1 MYPAEV
7 TSVLLLPAAYLPPAS
22 ATSFG
27 FGHQYSY
34 QIAEDDHL
42 LFQCSGSGLMQ
53 LPYAGEPFPDHPPAV
68 PPLRNGSSSDEPAAH
83 AVDRQHAEEKRKRRM
98 VSNRESARRSRVRK
112 QKQLGQLSA
121 QVVHLRDANRD
132 LLDQLNR
139 AIVDCDR
146 VVRDNSRLRDERAEL
161 QRRLREL
168 PVVDAAGVE
177 GVAVDD
183 DNESRMVAIASS

>member
-7 TSVLLLPAAYLPPAS
+7 AGVLLPAAYLPPPAN
-22 ATSFG
+22 AASFG
-27 FGHQYSY
+27 PHYPY

-42 LFQCSGSGLMQ
+42 LFQCGGSSLMQ
-53 LPYAGEPFPDHPPAV
+53 LPYADELFLNHLPAGL
-68 PPLRNGSSSDEPAAH
+68 PNRSSSDEPAPH
-83 AVDRQHAEEKRKRRM
+83 AIDRQRAEERRRRRM

-112 QKQLGQLSA
+112 QKQLGQLWA

-146 VVRDNSRLRDERAEL
+146 VVRDNSRLRDEREEL

-168 PVVDAAGVE
+168 PVVDAGDAE
-177 GVAVDD
+177 GVAVGEDD
-183 DNESRMVAIASS
+183 ESTV

>member
-7 TSVLLLPAAYLPPAS
+7 AGVLLPAAYLPPPANAAS
-22 ATSFG
+22 LG
-27 FGHQYSY
+27 PHYPY

-42 LFQCSGSGLMQ
+42 LFQCSSSSLMQ
-53 LPYAGEPFPDHPPAV
+53 LPYADELFLNHPPAV
-68 PPLRNGSSSDEPAAH
+68 PLRNGSSSDEPAAH
-83 AVDRQHAEEKRKRRM
+83 AVDRQRAEERRRRRM

-112 QKQLGQLSA
+112 QKQLGQLWA

-139 AIVDCDR
+139 AIVDYDR
-146 VVRDNSRLRDERAEL
+146 VVRDNSRMRDERAEL

-168 PVVDAAGVE
+168 PVVDAGDAE
-177 GVAVDD
+177 GVAVGEDD
-183 DNESRMVAIASS
+183 ESTV